1 MLYIFLEVKKMNR
14 KSVLFADDD
23 NDFRSFMKDAIA
35 EVSKN
40 IKTELIITEAHD
52 GAEAIMLFDESINQK
67 NPFDIVVTDY
77 MMPSASGIQVIKHII
92 KTNPVPIIVISAYKE
107 AESVDFIKEGA
118 ILFISKPFKFKQI
131 NSAFSEAVSL
141 TLVKEDIKR
150 AKELIKELDNLTY

>member
-1 MLYIFLEVKKMNR
+1 MKR

-23 NDFRSFMKDAIA
+23 KDFRSFMKETIE

-40 IKTELIITEAHD
+40 IETELIITEAQD
-52 GAEAIMLFDESINQK
+52 GAEAIRLFDESISK
-67 NPFDIVVTDY
+67 KTPFDIVVTDY
-77 MMPSASGIQVIKHII
+77 MMPSASGLQVIKHII
-92 KTNPVPIIVISAYKE
+92 KTKPVPIIVLSAYKE

-118 ILFISKPFKFKQI
+118 IIFISKPFQFKQI

-150 AKELIKELDNLTY
+150 AKELIKELEKLTS

>member
-1 MLYIFLEVKKMNR
+1 MKR

-23 NDFRSFMKDAIA
+23 EDFRNFMKEALE

-40 IKTELIITEAHD
+40 IETELTITEAHD
-52 GAEAIMLFDESINQK
+52 GAEAIRLFDESVNQK

-77 MMPSASGIQVIKHII
+77 MMPSASGLQVIKHII
-92 KTNPVPIIVISAYKE
+92 KINPVPIIVVSAYKE
-107 AESVDFIKEGA
+107 AESVNFVKEGA
-118 ILFISKPFKFKQI
+118 IIFISKPFQFKQI

-150 AKELIKELDNLTY
+150 AKELIKELEKLTS